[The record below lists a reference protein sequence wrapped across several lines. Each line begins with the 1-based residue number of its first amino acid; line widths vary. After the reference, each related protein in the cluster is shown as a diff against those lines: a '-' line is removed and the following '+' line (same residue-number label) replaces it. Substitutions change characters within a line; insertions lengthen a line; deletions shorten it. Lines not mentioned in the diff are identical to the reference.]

1 MDPIIG
7 ALLASGLSAIFG
19 SAQTIFANKYNSP
32 VSQLRRLRKAGLP
45 LSYMYQGRVNQQ
57 SDVPKLSIDPTLGV
71 TQKIQLEQQKPVQ
84 EAQVSN
90 LQAETAGKK
99 LANIEEEKQQAW
111 RDKEIT
117 VAIDNK
123 GRKMTGTNRE
133 VMLSLER
140 ERKNADRFIANNEG
154 GLREIALDIAS
165 YLKETN
171 KAIKEQELVKI
182 KQQIANLMSQDK
194 LLSQLHDIR
203 SIEAAVNETI
213 GGALEGAPAWM
224 KAIYWTLIKLFDKQ

>member
-90 LQAETAGKK
+90 LQAETAGKV
-99 LANIEEEKQQAW
+99 LANKEEQAKQDW
-111 RDKEIT
+111 RNKQNS
-117 VAIDNK
+117 IDIDYAGKNK
-123 GRKMTGTNRE
+123 LYGTNRE
-133 VMLSLER
+133 LGLEI
-140 ERKNADRFIANNEG
+140 ELAEANSKRFIQRQEAK
-154 GLREIALDIAS
+154 LKEIAKNIGV
-165 YLKETN
+165 YLEETN
-171 KAIKEQELVKI
+171 KELGKQQLAKI
-182 KQQIANLMSQDK
+182 KQQIKNMLSQDK
-194 LLSQLHDIR
+194 LMGQLHNIR
-203 SIEAAVNETI
+203 TIEETI
-213 GGALEGAPAWM
+213 NKTVGDGLSSMPQWLQAVYF
-224 KAIYWTLIKLFDKQ
+224 IIFKLAK

>member
-90 LQAETAGKK
+90 LQAETAGKV
-99 LANIEEEKQQAW
+99 LANKEEK
-111 RDKEIT
+111 
-117 VAIDNK
+117 AIQDWKNK
-123 GRKMTGTNRE
+123 QNSIDIDYAGKNKLYGTNRE
-133 VMLSLER
+133 LGLEI
-140 ERKNADRFIANNEG
+140 ELAEANSKRFIQRQEAK
-154 GLREIALDIAS
+154 LKEIAKNIGV
-165 YLKETN
+165 YLEETN
-171 KAIKEQELVKI
+171 KELGKQQLAKI
-182 KQQIANLMSQDK
+182 KQQIKNMLSQDK
-194 LLSQLHDIR
+194 LMGQLHNIR
-203 SIEAAVNETI
+203 TIEETI
-213 GGALEGAPAWM
+213 NKTVGDGLSSMPQWLQAVYF
-224 KAIYWTLIKLFDKQ
+224 IIFKLAK